1 MTATTRQPIA
11 PSPAHP
17 RSVASSPPR
26 RFWACWRGRGG
37 ASLLEVLICSAVV
50 ALGALGVALMFGTGQ
65 ALITGEGDNRVA
77 VYLAQQRIEWSRAQG
92 FTGALNAPGTTAE
105 TLNEALDPPSGPS
118 DTVYWTR
125 TTVIECVDAN
135 DYSSPADCA
144 ATPAPPKRV
153 AVTVQSTP
161 ANQVN
166 PRARAVTL
174 RTVLAER

>member
-1 MTATTRQPIA
+1 MTVTTFGPEA
-11 PSPAHP
+11 PPRDHSPA
-17 RSVASSPPR
+17 VASSPPR
-26 RFWACWRGRGG
+26 RPCWRDCAG
-37 ASLLEVLICSAVV
+37 AMMLEVLICSAVV
-50 ALGALGVALMFGTGQ
+50 GFGALGVALMFSTGQ

-92 FTGALNAPGTTAE
+92 FASPLNAPGTTAE
-105 TLNEALDPPSGPS
+105 TLNQTLDPPSGPS

-125 TTVIECVDAN
+125 TTAIECVAAN

>member
-1 MTATTRQPIA
+1 MTATTRRPIA

-50 ALGALGVALMFGTGQ
+50 GFGALGVALMFSTGQ

-92 FTGALNAPGTTAE
+92 FASPLNAPGTTAE
-105 TLNEALDPPSGPS
+105 TLNQTLDPPSGPS

-125 TTVIECVDAN
+125 TTAIECVAAN

-174 RTVLAER
+174 RTVLADR